1 LAQGGKNIIFI
12 AEIQIDKMQRF
23 YFDTSV
29 FGGVFDKEFAE
40 VTLQLFERVKFGEV
54 ICVFSDLTETELLNA
69 PENVKEHFKNLP
81 KENIERVIV
90 TDEILTL
97 ASKYVSEKVVGQT
110 SFDDCV
116 HIATATI
123 YKADILVSWNFK
135 HIVNVYRIRGYNAI
149 NIRSNYQSLEI
160 RSPKEIIEYE
170 D

>member
-1 LAQGGKNIIFI
+1 
-12 AEIQIDKMQRF
+12 MQRF

-29 FGGVFDKEFAE
+29 FGGTFDKEFE
-40 VTLQLFERVKFGEV
+40 EITLQLFERVLLGKL
-54 ICVFSDLTETELLNA
+54 ICVFSDLTETELINA
-69 PENVKEHFKNLP
+69 PENVTNYFKNLP

-90 TDEILTL
+90 TDEILNL
-97 ASKYVSEKVVGQT
+97 ASKYVAEKVVGQT

-116 HIATATI
+116 HIAAATI

-135 HIVNVYRIRGYNAI
+135 HIVNVYRIRGYNSI

-160 RSPKEIIEYE
+160 RSPKEILEYE

>member
-1 LAQGGKNIIFI
+1 
-12 AEIQIDKMQRF
+12 MQRF

-29 FGGVFDKEFAE
+29 FGGAFDKEFDE
-40 VTLQLFERVKFGEV
+40 VTLQLFERVKLGQV
-54 ICVFSDLTETELLNA
+54 ICMFSDLTESELLNA
-69 PENVKEHFKNLP
+69 PENVKEYFKNLP
-81 KENIERVIV
+81 KQNIERVVV

-97 ASKYVSEKVVGQT
+97 ASKYVAEKVVGKT

-135 HIVNVYRIRGYNAI
+135 HIVNVYRIRGYNSV
-149 NIRSNYQSLEI
+149 NIRSNYLSLEI
-160 RSPKEIIEYE
+160 RSPKEILEYE